1 MTSISPDDPKI
12 MDVAYQDTGERLKP
26 EVVIIPASIEKS
38 ERITER
44 KNLRVAAYC
53 RVSTDSEEQMTSY
66 ETQLEFYTKMINE
79 NPNWKMVKVF
89 ADEGLSAT
97 STAKR
102 AEFLEMMEMCKKRK
116 IDLIITKST
125 SRFARNTLDTLEYV
139 RMLKS
144 IGVAVIFEK
153 EHINTSEMNSELIL
167 QLYAMFAQAESESI
181 SNNEK
186 DGRRKG
192 YQIGKVPMM
201 YGNILGYRK
210 GENGDAVIDKDEA
223 NIIIYIFSAFLNGS
237 TLGDIKK
244 SLEKK
249 GIKTI
254 KGNSTWSTSVIL
266 SILKN
271 EKYKGD
277 VIMQKSYIKDIFSK
291 KNIKNTGEL
300 PKYIVKN
307 HHIPI
312 IEPRVFDK
320 VQEELA
326 RRSNKKMVDMRGAT
340 KKSKYSGKYALTD
353 LVVCGECGTRYRR
366 VTWTSRGNIRVVWRC
381 INRLNYGKKICKH
394 SPTIMEEDL
403 QKAIMNAMNIVL
415 TTKTKMSE
423 ILKGSMAAILGAN
436 KSEMRIGA
444 ITNEI
449 AVLNNQIFEVVK
461 EEIQKRTDSSEIEKK
476 CSELHQKIEDLKSE
490 MKTLNAQ
497 KQAAGASKSRLREIC
512 EALDKMGNE
521 FNEYDEMAVRRLVTQ
536 IKVISED
543 KIIITFCGTLDIEQT
558 L

>member
-1 MTSISPDDPKI
+1 MTSAGLSDIKI
-12 MDVAYQDTGERLKP
+12 MDVAYQDTGVNLEP
-26 EVVIIPASIEKS
+26 EVVIIPASIEKT
-38 ERITER
+38 EKVTER

-66 ETQLEFYTKMINE
+66 ETQLEFYTKLINDT
-79 NPNWKMVKVF
+79 PNWKMVKVF

-102 AEFLEMMEMCKKRK
+102 AEFLEMMEMCKKKK

-153 EHINTSEMNSELIL
+153 EHINTAEMNSELIL

-192 YQIGKVPMM
+192 YQLGKVPMM

-210 GENGDAVIDKDEA
+210 GEDGKPVIHKEEA
-223 NIIIYIFSAFLNGS
+223 NIILYIFSAFLNGS
-237 TLGDIKK
+237 SLGDIKK
-244 SLEKK
+244 TLEGK
-249 GIKTI
+249 GIKTVR
-254 KGNSTWSTSVIL
+254 GGTEWSPSVIQ

-277 VIMQKSYIKDIFSK
+277 VIMQKSYIMDIFSK
-291 KNIKNTGEL
+291 KNIKNTGQL

-312 IEPRVFDK
+312 IEPKVFDR

-326 RRSNKKMVDMRGAT
+326 RRSNKKTVSAKGMMQ
-340 KKSKYSGKYALTD
+340 KSKYSGKYALTD
-353 LVVCGECGTRYRR
+353 IVVCGECGSRYRR
-366 VTWTSRGNIRVVWRC
+366 TTWTSRGKKRVVWRC
-381 INRLNYGKKICKH
+381 INRLEYGKKVCKH
-394 SPTIMEEDL
+394 SPTILEEDL
-403 QKAIMNAMNIVL
+403 QNAVMNAMNIVL
-415 TTKTKMSE
+415 TTKTKMTE

-436 KSEMRIGA
+436 RSEMRIGA
-444 ITNEI
+444 ISNEI
-449 AVLNNQIFEVVK
+449 AVLNNQIFDVVK
-461 EEIQKRTDSSEIEKK
+461 EEIQKRTDSSEIDRK
-476 CSELHQKIEDLKSE
+476 CSELHKKIEELKTE
-490 MKTLNAQ
+490 MKTLDTQ
-497 KQAAGASKSRLREIC
+497 KQAAGASHGRLREIC
-512 EALDKMGNE
+512 NALDNIGME
-521 FNEYDEMAVRRLVTQ
+521 FNEYDEMVVRRLVTQ

-543 KIIITFCGTLDIEQT
+543 KIIITFCGTLDVEQA